1 VIDQSPSQHAPK
13 NEEVRQV
20 ALSPLDSF
28 HRLAGA
34 KMADFG
40 GWMMAIEYP
49 SPSGVLAEHNA
60 VRSSVGLFDVSHLG
74 KISITGE
81 GAAAFLNRVLTN
93 DLSVVKAGEAQYSLI
108 CSDDGGV
115 IDDLIVYLIS
125 KSELFLVPNAANCLQ
140 VYQVISTLAPKNISV
155 TNLHDHY
162 GVIAIQ
168 GPKSRE
174 VLHSLAMRSDI
185 EYMNF
190 AQVEVENEKVIIC
203 RSGYTGELGFELI
216 APCKG
221 SSAEFFHKLWS
232 DLLVKVNQEGGLVAG
247 LGARDTLR
255 TEMGYPLHGQELSHE
270 INPIEAGAKWAVAFD
285 KEEFLGK
292 SALVSYLKNSKQRKS
307 FAIKVLDK
315 GIPRRGMAIL
325 KNGEVVGQVTSGT
338 FSPSL
343 KAGIGLA
350 LLDIGEMKFSIGDQL
365 EIDVRGRSSAIEIVK
380 LPFAPSKVR
389 S

>member
-1 VIDQSPSQHAPK
+1 
-13 NEEVRQV
+13 
-20 ALSPLDSF
+20 
-28 HRLAGA
+28 
-34 KMADFG
+34 
-40 GWMMAIEYP
+40 
-49 SPSGVLAEHNA
+49 
-60 VRSSVGLFDVSHLG
+60 
-74 KISITGE
+74 
-81 GAAAFLNRVLTN
+81 
-93 DLSVVKAGEAQYSLI
+93 
-108 CSDDGGV
+108 
-115 IDDLIVYLIS
+115 
-125 KSELFLVPNAANCLQ
+125 
-140 VYQVISTLAPKNISV
+140 
-155 TNLHDHY
+155 
-162 GVIAIQ
+162 
-168 GPKSRE
+168 
-174 VLHSLAMRSDI
+174 MRSDI

-190 AQVEVENEKVIIC
+190 AQIEMENEKVIIC

-232 DLLVKVNQEGGLVAG
+232 DLVSKVNEEGGLVAG

-307 FAIKVLDK
+307 FAIKALDK

-365 EIDVRGRSSAIEIVK
+365 EIDIRGRSSAIEIVK

>member
-1 VIDQSPSQHAPK
+1 
-13 NEEVRQV
+13 
-20 ALSPLDSF
+20 
-28 HRLAGA
+28 
-34 KMADFG
+34 MADFG

-125 KSELFLVPNAANCLQ
+125 ESELFLVPNAANCLQ

-190 AQVEVENEKVIIC
+190 AQIEVENEKVIIC

-285 KEEFLGK
+285 KEDFLGK

-307 FAIKVLDK
+307 FAIKALDK

-343 KAGIGLA
+343 KVGIGLA

-365 EIDVRGRSSAIEIVK
+365 EIDIRGRSSAIEIVK